1 MINFP
6 LFEIFALLFFSSQ
19 NPLPLSSIHCVF
31 DTKSISIKA
40 TSAHHGVGGQPLL
53 SIGLFP
59 RCLFS
64 EGDFQP
70 RVAAESPAVSE
81 TSLCCTLAC
90 FLSPPLP
97 RSGGLRATFTQPA
110 TQIALSE
117 IGSGLLLASV
127 LKVVCC
133 VWESGSPAAEGLP
146 CESAP
151 LSWAG
156 PPRSVGGGEGNLKP
170 PSLSC
175 DLGSIDAIS
184 MLTSAQESRN
194 GSSPT
199 GRTKRRDSGPPTEKP
214 TVLLNHLQKTKES
227 APRTPPS
234 APQVQRGGRKVVVRG
249 ESVRLWGLGPAAG
262 CCGVPPSARA
272 VRGGAGPSPP
282 GTRRWL

>member
-1 MINFP
+1 MGCSP
-6 LFEIFALLFFSSQ
+6 
-19 NPLPLSSIHCVF
+19 V
-31 DTKSISIKA
+31 
-40 TSAHHGVGGQPLL
+40 PLL
-53 SIGLFP
+53 GGRLSAKA
-59 RCLFS
+59 
-64 EGDFQP
+64 
-70 RVAAESPAVSE
+70 AAESPDASE
-81 TSLCCTLAC
+81 TSLCCALAC

-110 TQIALSE
+110 MQIALSE
-117 IGSGLLLASV
+117 PARASPASV

-156 PPRSVGGGEGNLKP
+156 PPRSVGGGGGNLKP

-227 APRTPPS
+227 APGTPPS
-234 APQVQRGGRKVVVRG
+234 APQVKRGGGKGEGGCRCGWGVLAPNRGVV
-249 ESVRLWGLGPAAG
+249 GPRRAPQRYAVALASLPG
-262 CCGVPPSARA
+262 HLAVVLAQPGRAPLPRPSCPHRF
-272 VRGGAGPSPP
+272 
-282 GTRRWL
+282 